1 MMDKLKLL
9 QEKRA
14 AIVAEMEEANE
25 SRSFDVF
32 EAKELELQELDKE
45 IKAEKRMLEL
55 KKSQNINIDHIE
67 NEESK
72 IDEIRNAIENNEE
85 LDLRE
90 LEVRTMTI
98 GEATD
103 GNTSAGNIKKTTY
116 ADYILK
122 RLPYISPLYGAMR
135 KEVLTSATHT
145 IPIQKN
151 KIGKFVK
158 MNELQKYASQHADY
172 NTVKVEPNKYGTLIT
187 FSEEVLADLGYNLES
202 DMLSQLT
209 EAYGATLDELI
220 VCGDSS
226 NGVEG
231 LNSFID
237 DENAHL
243 VEQATAGK
251 ITSDELVDIYYSLP
265 VQYRNNA
272 TWIISDAT
280 ARELSKLTYND
291 GTPVLF
297 TGYNNAPVGQNST
310 ILGKPV
316 IINDYVADLSTEG
329 AGIFFGDLTK
339 SLVVAPRKAFTIKR
353 SDEYGFI
360 DDSIAIKANVRLDIK
375 KTLGE
380 AMAVYKTKSAAVK
393 ARKAS

>member
-1 MMDKLKLL
+1 MDKLKKL

-14 AIVAEMEEANE
+14 AIVAEMETANE
-25 SRSFDVF
+25 NREFDTF
-32 EAKELELQELDKE
+32 EAKEIELQEVDRE
-45 IKAEKRMLEL
+45 IKAEKRMLEI
-55 KKSQNINIDHIE
+55 KKNKNVNVGHSED
-67 NEESK
+67 EE

-90 LEVRTMTI
+90 LEIRTMTI
-98 GEATD
+98 DEATE
-103 GNTSAGNIKKTTY
+103 GNVSAGNIKKTTY

-145 IPIQKN
+145 IPVQKN

-158 MNELQKYASQHADY
+158 MTELQKYASQHADY
-172 NTVKVEPNKYGTLIT
+172 NTIKVEPNKYGTLIT
-187 FSEEVLADLGYNLES
+187 FSEEVLADLGYNIEA
-202 DMLSQLT
+202 DMLSQLI

-220 VCGDSS
+220 VCGDIS
-226 NGVEG
+226 NKVEG

-237 DENAHL
+237 DENVHI
-243 VEQATAGK
+243 VEQVTSGK
-251 ITSDELVDIYYSLP
+251 ITGEELIDIFYSLP

-272 TWIISDAT
+272 TWVISDST
-280 ARELSKLTYND
+280 ARELSKITYND

-297 TGYNNAPVGQNST
+297 TGYNNAPVGQSST

-316 IINDYVADLSTEG
+316 IINDYIADLSTEG

-353 SDEYGFI
+353 SDEFGFI

-375 KTLGE
+375 KTLSE
-380 AMAVYKTKSAAVK
+380 AMAVYKTKGATAK
-393 ARKAS
+393 ARKAA

>member
-1 MMDKLKLL
+1 MNKLKKL

-14 AIVAEMEEANE
+14 TIITEMEQANE
-25 SRSFDVF
+25 ERAFDIF
-32 EAKELELQELDKE
+32 DAKELELQELDKE

-55 KKSQNINIDHIE
+55 KKSKSINIDHIE
-67 NEESK
+67 DEESK
-72 IDEIRNAIENNEE
+72 VDEIRNAIENNEE

-90 LEVRTMTI
+90 IEVRTMTI

-103 GNTSAGNIKKTTY
+103 SNTSSGNIKKTTY

-145 IPIQKN
+145 IPVQKN

-187 FSEEVLADLGYNLES
+187 FSEEILSDLGYNLES

-237 DENAHL
+237 DENVHL

-251 ITSDELVDIYYSLP
+251 ITSDELVNIYYSLP

-272 TWIISDAT
+272 TWVISDAT

-297 TGYNNAPVGQNST
+297 TGYNNAPVGQSST

-375 KTLGE
+375 KTLSE
-380 AMAVYKTKSAAVK
+380 AMAVYKTKGNAK
-393 ARKAS
+393 ARKAA

>member
-1 MMDKLKLL
+1 MNKLKKL

-14 AIVAEMEEANE
+14 TIITEMEQANE
-25 SRSFDVF
+25 ERAFDVF
-32 EAKELELQELDKE
+32 DAKELELQELDKE

-55 KKSQNINIDHIE
+55 KKSKNINMDHIE

-72 IDEIRNAIENNEE
+72 VDEIRNAIENNEE

-103 GNTSAGNIKKTTY
+103 SNTSAGNIKKTTY

-145 IPIQKN
+145 IPVQKN

-237 DENAHL
+237 DENVHL

-272 TWIISDAT
+272 TWVISDAT

-375 KTLGE
+375 KTLSE
-380 AMAVYKTKSAAVK
+380 AMAVYKTKGTAK
-393 ARKAS
+393 ARKAA

>member
-1 MMDKLKLL
+1 MNKLKKL

-14 AIVAEMEEANE
+14 IIITEMEESNE
-25 SRSFDVF
+25 NRAFDVF
-32 EAKELELQELDKE
+32 EAKELELQKVDRE
-45 IKAEKRMLEL
+45 INAEKRMLEL
-55 KKSQNINIDHIE
+55 KKNKNINTDHIE
-67 NEESK
+67 DEENEV
-72 IDEIRNAIENNEE
+72 DEIRNAIENNDE

-90 LEVRTMTI
+90 LEVRTITI
-98 GEATD
+98 GEVTE

-122 RLPYISPLYGAMR
+122 KLPYISPLYGALR

-145 IPIQKN
+145 IPVQKN

-187 FSEEVLADLGYNLES
+187 FSEEVLEDLGYDLEAE
-202 DMLSQLT
+202 MLSQLT

-220 VCGDSS
+220 ITGDAS
-226 NGVEG
+226 NKVQG
-231 LNSFID
+231 LNAFSD
-237 DENAHL
+237 DEDSHK
-243 VEQATAGK
+243 VEQLTAGK
-251 ITSDELVDIYYSLP
+251 ITADELVDIFYSLP

-272 TWIISDAT
+272 TWVISDST

-316 IINDYVADLSTEG
+316 IINDYVSNLNEEG

-339 SLVVAPRKAFTIKR
+339 ALVAAPRKAFTIKR
-353 SDEYGFI
+353 SDEFGFI
-360 DDSIAIKANVRLDIK
+360 DDSVAIKANVRLDIK

-380 AMAVYKTKSAAVK
+380 AMAVYKTLAPVA
-393 ARKAS
+393 

>member
-1 MMDKLKLL
+1 MDKLKKL

-14 AIVAEMEEANE
+14 VIITEMEEANE
-25 SRSFDVF
+25 SRAFDVF
-32 EAKELELQELDKE
+32 EAKEIELQELDKE
-45 IKAEKRMLEL
+45 INAEKRMMEL
-55 KKSQNINIDHIE
+55 KKNKNINTDNVEDEE
-67 NEESK
+67 NEV
-72 IDEIRNAIENNEE
+72 DEIRTAIENNDE

-98 GEATD
+98 GEATGD
-103 GNTSAGNIKKTTY
+103 NISAGNIKKTTY

-135 KEVLTSATHT
+135 KEVLTSATHS
-145 IPIQKN
+145 IPVQKN

-172 NTVKVEPNKYGTLIT
+172 NTIKVEPNKYGTLIT
-187 FSEEVLADLGYNLES
+187 FSEEVLEDLGYNLEA

-209 EAYGATLDELI
+209 EAYGATMDELI
-220 VCGDSS
+220 VTGDAS
-226 NGVEG
+226 NKVEG
-231 LNSFID
+231 LNAFIE
-237 DENAHL
+237 DENSHKI
-243 VEQATAGK
+243 EQTTVGK
-251 ITSDELVDIYYSLP
+251 ITSEELVDIYYTLP
-265 VQYRNNA
+265 IQYRNNA
-272 TWIISDAT
+272 TWVISDST

-316 IINDYVADLSTEG
+316 IINDYVADLGEEG

-339 SLVVAPRKAFTIKR
+339 ALVVAPRKAFTIKR

-360 DDSIAIKANVRLDIK
+360 DDSVAIKANVRLDIK

-380 AMAVYKTKSAAVK
+380 AMAVYKTKSATAK
-393 ARKAS
+393 ARKAA

>member
-1 MMDKLKLL
+1 MNKLKKL

-14 AIVAEMEEANE
+14 IIIIEMEEANE
-25 SRSFDVF
+25 SRAFDVF
-32 EAKELELQELDKE
+32 ESKELELQELDKE
-45 IKAEKRMLEL
+45 INAEKRMLEL
-55 KKSQNINIDHIE
+55 KKNRNINMDNIE

-72 IDEIRNAIENNEE
+72 VDEIRNAIENNEE

-90 LEVRTMTI
+90 LEIRTMTI
-98 GEATD
+98 GEAKD
-103 GNTSAGNIKKTTY
+103 SNTSAGNIKKTTY

-145 IPIQKN
+145 IPVQKN

-158 MNELQKYASQHADY
+158 MNELQKYATQHADY

-237 DENAHL
+237 DENVHL

-272 TWIISDAT
+272 TWVISDAT

-297 TGYNNAPVGQNST
+297 TGYNNAPVGQSST

-375 KTLGE
+375 KTLSE
-380 AMAVYKTKSAAVK
+380 AMAVYKTKGNAK
-393 ARKAS
+393 ARKAA

>member
-1 MMDKLKLL
+1 MNKLKKL

-14 AIVAEMEEANE
+14 TIITEMEQANE
-25 SRSFDVF
+25 ERAFDVF
-32 EAKELELQELDKE
+32 DAKELELQELDKE

-55 KKSQNINIDHIE
+55 KKSKNINIDHIE

-72 IDEIRNAIENNEE
+72 VDEIRNAIENNEE

-135 KEVLTSATHT
+135 KEVLTSANHT
-145 IPIQKN
+145 IPVQKN

-158 MNELQKYASQHADY
+158 MNELQKYAAQHADY

-187 FSEEVLADLGYNLES
+187 FSEEVIDDLGYNLES

-237 DENAHL
+237 DENVHL
-243 VEQATAGK
+243 VEQSTAGK
-251 ITSDELVDIYYSLP
+251 ITSDELIDIYYSLP

-272 TWIISDAT
+272 TWVISDAT

-297 TGYNNAPVGQNST
+297 TGYNNAPVGQSST

-375 KTLGE
+375 KTLSE
-380 AMAVYKTKSAAVK
+380 AMAVYKTKGNAK
-393 ARKAS
+393 ARKAA